1 MKVIYLYSN
10 LVNICLQVCNLFF
23 IQKICII
30 GWIKGWRLVETWTLS
45 STVRYYIHPL
55 VHSQVLYPPSRPQS
69 GIISTL
75 SSTVRYYIHPPPG
88 PWSSTVRYYIH
99 HPPGPWSSS
108 RPQSGII
115 SILPSAPDRPLVH
128 SLVLYPYSPGIIS
141 ILPPAPYRPLVHSL
155 VLYPPSRPQSGIISI
170 LSGPLSSSCTQSG
183 IISTLSSLVRYLYP
197 FSPRPLIVL
206 LYTVVWYYI
215 NPLVHIRVLY
225 PPSPRPLIILSST
238 VWYYIHPLVHSQVLY
253 PFSTRP
259 LIVLKFIK
267 LLLLS
272 LVFNFALIKIWQL
285 FTLSFIILKN
295 GRWTLSSHY

>member
-1 MKVIYLYSN
+1 MKTCGN
-10 LVNICLQVCNLFF
+10 LD
-23 IQKICII
+23 
-30 GWIKGWRLVETWTLS
+30 
-45 STVRYYIHPL
+45 PL

-88 PWSSTVRYYIH
+88 PWSSTVRYHIH

-115 SILPSAPDRPLVH
+115 SILPPAPD
-128 SLVLYPYSPGIIS
+128 
-141 ILPPAPYRPLVHSL
+141 RPLVHSL

-170 LSGPLSSSCTQSG
+170 LPLAPY
-183 IISTLSSLVRYLYP
+183 R
-197 FSPRPLIVL
+197 
-206 LYTVVWYYI
+206 
-215 NPLVHIRVLY
+215 PLVHSLVLY
-225 PPSPRPLIILSST
+225 PSSPRPLIILSST
-238 VWYYIHPLVHSQVLY
+238 VWYYIQPLVHSQVLY

-285 FTLSFIILKN
+285 FTLSFIIIKN
-295 GRWTLSSHY
+295 GRWTLSSH